1 MELWPVPVDLPWA
14 KDAEEAEEE
23 ASTEVCSHMF

>member
-1 MELWPVPVDLPWA
+1 VDDTPPGPSWWSRLFGGA

-23 ASTEVCSHMF
+23 EK